1 MAPLPKGWLQAG
13 HAAAQV
19 KVARLLSQGEALPQ
33 AAMGWNAVALNVL
46 PVFNP
51 TMGYVNY
58 VVPAVFVL
66 ILHQV
71 LLMGTGILG
80 RPRTSAAAGR
90 VRLLANAPRAGL
102 CCWPAPWWWGLFRP
116 SGDLLLRLLLRSLRY
131 RPHR

>member
-1 MAPLPKGWLQAG
+1 M
-13 HAAAQV
+13 
-19 KVARLLSQGEALPQ
+19 KVARLLSHGEALPQ
-33 AAMGWNAVALNVL
+33 AAMGWNAVALNML

-80 RPRTSAAAGR
+80 RPRISAASAAR
-90 VRLLANAPRAGL
+90 RATGSML
-102 CCWPAPWWWGLFRP
+102 PSCHCCWPALWWWGTVRAA
-116 SGDLLLRLLLRSLRY
+116 GELLLRLLF
-131 RPHR
+131 